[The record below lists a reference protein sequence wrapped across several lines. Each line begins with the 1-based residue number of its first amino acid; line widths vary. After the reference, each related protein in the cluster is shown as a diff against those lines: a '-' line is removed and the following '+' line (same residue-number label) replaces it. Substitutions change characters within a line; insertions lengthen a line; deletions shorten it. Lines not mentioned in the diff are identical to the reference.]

1 MPDKRIKVAHILNS
15 MGGVEIYV
23 RLTVEN
29 CNPDLFTNIIIQG
42 KNNKDK
48 EYRDKNNNVIPKF
61 ILPITREIHVIK
73 DIKAIYRT
81 IRLLKREKPDI
92 IHTHSAKG
100 GLIGRVASFFYPV
113 NVLYTPHA
121 YSYLSTSNSLK
132 RYFFLTVERILKYKS
147 ILVACSMSEYTR
159 GIKEVG
165 YKRSRVEL
173 FNNSVLPI
181 NPDAITSSFLH
192 NLPKEYI
199 CTVGRPS
206 YQKNIEMMVE
216 VIREAK
222 KEINNIHLVVMGVG
236 EYYPNLEAVKGL
248 IKEYNLEE
256 NITLVKWINRT
267 DIFKIVSE
275 SKFYISTSR
284 YEGLPYSMIEAL
296 ALRKCFVVTACD
308 GNKDLVIDQHNG
320 YTIDE
325 NNVKKMAEKVVELY
339 QNKQIRRKMELNSI
353 RLFEKR
359 YNLAENIIVLEKIY
373 QKYSGIINNY

>member
-1 MPDKRIKVAHILNS
+1 MPDKRIKIAHILNS

-23 RLTVEN
+23 RLTIEN

-42 KNNKDK
+42 KNNRDK
-48 EYRDKNNNVIPKF
+48 EYRDKNNNVISKF
-61 ILPITREIHVIK
+61 ILPINREIHAIN
-73 DIKAIYRT
+73 DIKAIYST
-81 IRLLKREKPDI
+81 ITLLKREKPDI
-92 IHTHSAKG
+92 IHAHSAKG
-100 GLIGRVASFFYPV
+100 GIIGRVASLFYKV

-121 YSYLSTSNSLK
+121 YSYLSASNGLK
-132 RYFFLTVERILKYKS
+132 RYFFLTVEKILKYKS

-165 YKRSRVEL
+165 YKSSRVEL

-206 YQKNIEMMVE
+206 YQKNIEMMIE

-222 KEINNIHLVVMGVG
+222 KVIDNIHLVVMGVG
-236 EYYPNLEAVKGL
+236 EYYPNLEAVKKL
-248 IKEYNLEE
+248 IKKYKLED
-256 NITLVKWINRT
+256 NITLVDWINRT

-373 QKYSGIINNY
+373 KKYSGIINNY